1 MSSELVELY
10 RSMGYREAGPSPLFG
25 RTSQLGTGEVAA
37 SGGYMEGSGDML
49 FGAGSQLGSG
59 TLEGAS
65 AALSDAATPLL
76 IGGWLSQLLI
86 MLMFIG
92 YVAML
97 WRSWG
102 FASAMVL
109 GMVGGRDERRLANE
123 RGELPLSYFKSFAI
137 LIGIVAV
144 ALVGVRSVDCFL
156 SADVAGRL
164 DGGVVSYAPLI
175 ALLLVVVVI
184 AWQYALHKIV
194 EWLTM
199 ADTISELASLS
210 VMNFVRSVVALFPLV
225 ACWLVAPADSFE
237 LWTHILLVGCSIL
250 LIIYL
255 KDIFVFFVEKKIPF
269 LYLILYLCGAILL
282 PLSFLITLLP
292 QQVG

>member
-1 MSSELVELY
+1 
-10 RSMGYREAGPSPLFG
+10 MGYHAASSSALFG
-25 RTSQLGTGEVAA
+25 RGSQLASGEVAA
-37 SGGYMEGSGDML
+37 SGGYMEGSSDQL
-49 FGAGSQLGSG
+49 FGVGSQLGSG
-59 TLEGAS
+59 SLVDS
-65 AALSDAATPLL
+65 ATVLSDATTPLL
-76 IGGWLSQLLI
+76 IGGWLSQLLV
-86 MLMFIG
+86 MLTFIG

-109 GMVGGRDERRLANE
+109 GLAGGRDEQRLANE

-144 ALVGVRSVDCFL
+144 ALVGVRSVDCLL
-156 SADVAGRL
+156 SADVAEQLGS
-164 DGGVVSYAPLI
+164 GVVSYAPLI

-199 ADTISELASLS
+199 STTINELASLS

-225 ACWLVAPADSFE
+225 ACWLVAPADSFAM
-237 LWTHILLVGCSIL
+237 WTHILLVGCSLL

-255 KDIFVFFVEKKIPF
+255 KDIFVFFIEKKIPF

>member
-1 MSSELVELY
+1 
-10 RSMGYREAGPSPLFG
+10 MGYHVATPSALFG
-25 RTSQLGTGEVAA
+25 RSSQLSTGDVVA
-37 SGGYMEGSGDML
+37 SGGYMEGSSDML

-59 TLEGAS
+59 TLMEGAS
-65 AALSDAATPLL
+65 IVGDATTPLL
-76 IGGWLSQLLI
+76 IGGWLSQLLV

-92 YVAML
+92 YVGML

-109 GMVGGRDERRLANE
+109 GMAGGRDERRLANE

-137 LIGIVAV
+137 LIGIIAV
-144 ALVGVRSVDCFL
+144 ALVVVRSVDCFL
-156 SADVAGRL
+156 SADVAEQL
-164 DGGVVSYAPLI
+164 DSRVVGYAPLI

-194 EWLTM
+194 EWL
-199 ADTISELASLS
+199 AQSDTISELASLS
-210 VMNFVRSVVALFPLV
+210 VMNFVRSVVALLPLV

-237 LWTHILLVGCSIL
+237 MWTHILLVGCSIL

>member
-1 MSSELVELY
+1 MSSELVELDK
-10 RSMGYREAGPSPLFG
+10 SMGYHTASSSALFG
-25 RTSQLGTGEVAA
+25 RGSQLASGEVAA
-37 SGGYMEGSGDML
+37 TGGYMEGSSDTL

-59 TLEGAS
+59 TLEGVETVV
-65 AALSDAATPLL
+65 SDAATPLL

-109 GMVGGRDERRLANE
+109 GMAGGRDERRLANE

-156 SADVAGRL
+156 SADVAEQL
-164 DGGVVSYAPLI
+164 SGGVVSYAPLI
-175 ALLLVVVVI
+175 ALLLVVVII

-199 ADTISELASLS
+199 ADTIGELASLS
-210 VMNFVRSVVALFPLV
+210 VMNFVRSVVALLPLV
-225 ACWLVAPADSFE
+225 ASWLVAPADNFAM
-237 LWTHILLVGCSIL
+237 WTNILLVGCSIL

>member
-1 MSSELVELY
+1 
-10 RSMGYREAGPSPLFG
+10 MGYHVASSSALFG
-25 RTSQLGTGEVAA
+25 RGSQLSSGEVAA
-37 SGGYMEGSGDML
+37 SGGYMEGSSDQL

-59 TLEGAS
+59 SLVES
-65 AALSDAATPLL
+65 ATALSDATTPLL
-76 IGGWLSQLLI
+76 IGGWLSQLLV
-86 MLMFIG
+86 MLTFIA

-109 GMVGGRDERRLANE
+109 GLAGGRDEQRLANE

-144 ALVGVRSVDCFL
+144 ALVGVRSVDCLL
-156 SADVAGRL
+156 SADVAEQLGS
-164 DGGVVSYAPLI
+164 GVVSYAPLI
-175 ALLLVVVVI
+175 AL
-184 AWQYALHKIV
+184 HKIV

-199 ADTISELASLS
+199 STTINELASLS

-225 ACWLVAPADSFE
+225 ACWLVAPADSFAM
-237 LWTHILLVGCSIL
+237 WTHILVVGCSLL

-255 KDIFVFFVEKKIPF
+255 KDIFVFFIEKKIPF